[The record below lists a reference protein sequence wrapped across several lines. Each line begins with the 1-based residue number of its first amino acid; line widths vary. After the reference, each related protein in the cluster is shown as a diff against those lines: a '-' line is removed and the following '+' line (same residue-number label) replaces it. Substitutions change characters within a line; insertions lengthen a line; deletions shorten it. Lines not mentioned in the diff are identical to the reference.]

1 MMIILM
7 MVIYDGDCDDKDDD
21 GWVDGDDGRVDDNNN
36 NDDIDDVIME
46 LNVGTHIKYYSRS
59 IIYLP
64 MMVLFAFTSPNSAI
78 VEFTISSFCWK
89 ENVVGR

>member
-1 MMIILM
+1 MMMMMIVMMMMMIIVM
-7 MVIYDGDCDDKDDD
+7 MVINR
-21 GWVDGDDGRVDDNNN
+21 VDSDDGRVDDNNN
-36 NDDIDDVIME
+36 NDDIDDVIVE

-78 VEFTISSFCWK
+78 VEFTISSFC
-89 ENVVGR
+89 